1 MLAMG
6 QHVVSVDEKTGI
18 QALERVRATLEMKSG
33 HVEKQEFEYI
43 RHGTQSLIASFSV
56 ASGEII
62 FASMQKTRKEEDF
75 VEHIKGS
82 VKTDP
87 NGRWVFVVDQLNTH
101 KSASLVEFVAEYCG
115 IKDDLGEKGCKGI
128 LKSMES
134 RKKFLEQ
141 PRQIQFVYTPRHSSW
156 LNQVELW
163 FSILA
168 RRLLKRASF
177 KSVEELK
184 QRVLDFI
191 DFFNRTMAKPFKWTY
206 TGVPSSK

>member
-101 KSASLVEFVAEYCG
+101 KSASLV
-115 IKDDLGEKGCKGI
+115 
-128 LKSMES
+128 
-134 RKKFLEQ
+134 
-141 PRQIQFVYTPRHSSW
+141 
-156 LNQVELW
+156 
-163 FSILA
+163 
-168 RRLLKRASF
+168 
-177 KSVEELK
+177 
-184 QRVLDFI
+184 
-191 DFFNRTMAKPFKWTY
+191 
-206 TGVPSSK
+206 